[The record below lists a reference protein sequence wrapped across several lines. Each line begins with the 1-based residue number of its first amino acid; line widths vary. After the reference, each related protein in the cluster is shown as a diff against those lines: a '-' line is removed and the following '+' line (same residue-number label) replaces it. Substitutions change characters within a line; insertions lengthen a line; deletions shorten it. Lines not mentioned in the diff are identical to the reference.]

1 MQITMQNLSLASVS
15 VLGIGLYSQY
25 GKFFGGEGERLW
37 SDDDGFLIADVDFVS
52 SCCEGVHFFGG

>member
-1 MQITMQNLSLASVS
+1 MEITMQNLSLAFVF

-37 SDDDGFLIADVDFVS
+37 SDDGFLIVDVDFVS
-52 SCCEGVHFFGG
+52 SCCEGVHFSGG